1 MRNATRK
8 LFNGYLGTQA
18 KLNGVDSATTQF
30 NVQPSVQQKL
40 ETKLQESSAF
50 LSKINII
57 GVEELKGE
65 KIGLSI
71 TRPVASRT
79 DTSGNGTRK
88 TVDPTALGKEGY
100 ECVQVNYDTHIRYAK
115 LDAWAKHKDFQPKIS
130 GAIVDRCALD
140 RIMVGFNGTH
150 AAADTNI
157 ETNPLLQDVAKGWLQ
172 HIRENAAQ
180 RVMSNV
186 TYGIAKVVDV
196 VMEGDYKSLDG
207 LVFDAVTLLDTVHQE
222 DPNLVVIVG
231 RGLMHDK
238 LFPLVDNQDAP
249 SEKLAAD
256 IVVSQKRLGGLPA
269 VKVPYFPEGTV
280 LITSLDN
287 LSVYFQE
294 GSRRRHVKD
303 TPERD
308 RVETYESSNDAW
320 VVEDFGMVALVE
332 RIAEYQAPEAP
343 GGD

>member
-1 MRNATRK
+1 MRNDTRVKFNAYLAQVAT
-8 LFNGYLGTQA
+8 
-18 KLNGVDSATTQF
+18 LNGVTSAATKF
-30 NVQPSVQQKL
+30 AVEPSVQQKL
-40 ETKLQESSAF
+40 ESKLQESSAF

-186 TYGIAKVVDV
+186 TYGIAKVGDV

-320 VVEDFGMVALVE
+320 VVEAFGMVALVE
-332 RIAEYQAPEAP
+332 GITEYEAPEAP
-343 GGD
+343 VGG

>member
-1 MRNATRK
+1 MRNETRK

-18 KLNGVDSATTQF
+18 KLNGVDNAATQF
-30 NVQPSVQQKL
+30 NVQPSVQQTL

-57 GVEELKGE
+57 GVDELKGE

-88 TVDPTALGKEGY
+88 TVDPTTLGKEGY

-115 LDAWAKHKDFQPKIS
+115 LDAWTKHKDFQPKIS
-130 GAIVDRCALD
+130 GAIVERCALD
-140 RIMVGFNGTH
+140 RIMIGFNGVS
-150 AAADTNI
+150 AAADTDI
-157 ETNPLLQDVAKGWLQ
+157 ATNPLLQDVAKGWLQ

-180 RVMSNV
+180 RVMSGVKWGNE
-186 TYGIAKVVDV
+186 AA
-196 VMEGDYKSLDG
+196 DYKTLDG
-207 LVFDAVTLLDTVHQE
+207 LVFDAVQLLDTVHQD
-222 DPNLVVIVG
+222 DPNLVAIVG

-238 LFPLVDNQDAP
+238 LFPLVDDQSAP
-249 SEKLAAD
+249 TEKLAAD
-256 IVVSQKRLGGLPA
+256 IVISQRRLGGLPA

-287 LSVYFQE
+287 LSIYFQN

-332 RIAEYQAPEAP
+332 GITEYQAPEAP
-343 GGD
+343 VGG

>member
-1 MRNATRK
+1 
-8 LFNGYLGTQA
+8 
-18 KLNGVDSATTQF
+18 
-30 NVQPSVQQKL
+30 
-40 ETKLQESSAF
+40 
-50 LSKINII
+50 
-57 GVEELKGE
+57 
-65 KIGLSI
+65 
-71 TRPVASRT
+71 
-79 DTSGNGTRK
+79 
-88 TVDPTALGKEGY
+88 
-100 ECVQVNYDTHIRYAK
+100 
-115 LDAWAKHKDFQPKIS
+115 
-130 GAIVDRCALD
+130 
-140 RIMVGFNGTH
+140 
-150 AAADTNI
+150 
-157 ETNPLLQDVAKGWLQ
+157 
-172 HIRENAAQ
+172 
-180 RVMSNV
+180 MSNV
-186 TYGIAKVVDV
+186 TYGTAKVGDV
-196 VMEGDYKSLDG
+196 VTEGDYKSLDG
-207 LVFDAVTLLDTVHQE
+207 LVFDAVTLLDPVHQE

-287 LSVYFQE
+287 LSIYFQE

-332 RIAEYQAPEAP
+332 GITEYQAPEAP
-343 GGD
+343 VGG